1 MRSAAALLGAVALL
15 ASGPALAGAW
25 PLAPGESQLILKYER
40 GVADRAFDPDGALA
54 DMPAERRED
63 YLSAFYEHGLT
74 DRLTLQAR
82 AGLTR
87 GRDAF
92 VDYQGRGPTELGLR
106 WAVRRD
112 ARTPISLYLGVI
124 EPGEGRNGGFPAPD
138 ADGPDYETRLLV
150 GRSGAWRGRS
160 VFAEAQL
167 ARVFRSR
174 LPDETRLDATLGV
187 HLAPR
192 WLLLAQTYAG
202 RSDAETYRSRYQK
215 AELSVVRELGAD
227 WRVQAGWRATI
238 AGREAAADAG
248 PVMALWRRF

>member
-1 MRSAAALLGAVALL
+1 MRLAAALVGAAALF
-15 ASGPALAGAW
+15 ASSPALAGAW
-25 PLAPGESQLILKYER
+25 PLAPGESQLIVKYER
-40 GVADRAFDPDGALA
+40 GVADRAFDPDGRLR
-54 DMPAERRED
+54 DMPGERRED
-63 YLSAFYEHGLT
+63 YLSAFYERGLT

-112 ARTPISLYLGVI
+112 ARTPVSLYLGVI

-138 ADGPDYETRLLV
+138 ADGPDYEIRALA
-150 GRSGAWRGRS
+150 GRSGTWRDRS
-160 VFAEAQL
+160 VFAEAQV
-167 ARVFRSR
+167 ARIVRSR

-192 WLLLAQTYAG
+192 WLLLGQTYAG
-202 RSDAETYRSRYQK
+202 RADAETYRSRFQK
-215 AELSVVRELGAD
+215 AELSIVRELGDD
-227 WRVQAGWRATI
+227 WRLQAGWRATI
-238 AGREAAADAG
+238 AGREAAADHG
-248 PVMALWRRF
+248 PVLALWRRF